1 MTDHTT
7 DTRAD
12 ALSDAPLVP
21 ACPTPG
27 WPGGYA
33 TTGASPF
40 DGLLGVRVPSKL
52 PPGVAR
58 HCVVDGK
65 RIHCLSQLRPLLDMD
80 DPTDRDRAAA
90 ISKAL
95 RSGRAEYM
103 RDYMAGYRKSYTLR
117 NRERVNAAARA
128 AYARKKLARAHHA
141 TDTHTNPNPAKDT
154 AA

>member
-12 ALSDAPLVP
+12 VLSDAPLVP

-33 TTGASPF
+33 ATGASPF
-40 DGLLGVRVPSKL
+40 DGLLGVRVPTKL

-65 RIHCLSQLRPLLDMD
+65 RIDRLSQLRPLLDME
-80 DPTDRDRAAA
+80 DPTDRDRARAVRD
-90 ISKAL
+90 AL
-95 RSGRAEYM
+95 RSQRQ
-103 RDYMAGYRKSYTLR
+103 RLVCVPLCCSLWLLDLTPS
-117 NRERVNAAARA
+117 
-128 AYARKKLARAHHA
+128 
-141 TDTHTNPNPAKDT
+141 PPAPRT
-154 AA
+154 